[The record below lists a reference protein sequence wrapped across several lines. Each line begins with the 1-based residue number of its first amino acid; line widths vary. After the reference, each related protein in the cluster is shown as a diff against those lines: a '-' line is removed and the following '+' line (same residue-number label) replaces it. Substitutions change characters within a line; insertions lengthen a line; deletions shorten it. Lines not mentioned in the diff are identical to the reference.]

1 MAVNS
6 ESIYGTTAGP
16 FKTPL
21 PWGRATA
28 KAGKLYLHVF
38 EWPAD
43 GKLTV
48 PGYRPSSTLAYLLS
62 DRAKRLVTTE
72 SPDGL
77 VIEVPRVA
85 PDPIASVIVL
95 ERF

>member
-1 MAVNS
+1 VNG

-28 KAGKLYLHVF
+28 KAGKIYLHVF
-38 EWPAD
+38 QWPAD

-48 PGYRPSSTLAYLLS
+48 PGYTGPVTRAYLLS
-62 DRAKRLVTTE
+62 DPKTGLTLKA

-77 VIEVPRVA
+77 VIDVPSTA

-95 ERF
+95 QL